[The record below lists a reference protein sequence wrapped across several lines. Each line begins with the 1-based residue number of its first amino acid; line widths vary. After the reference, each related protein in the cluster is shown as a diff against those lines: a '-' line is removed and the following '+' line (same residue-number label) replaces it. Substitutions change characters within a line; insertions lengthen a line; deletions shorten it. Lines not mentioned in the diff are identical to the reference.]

1 MNIERYAMID
11 LHLHLDGSLSP
22 QWLLEWAEKQ
32 AISLPTTDPTR
43 LLSFISAPQDCSDL
57 NQYLRSF
64 EIPLAVLQSPQALTA
79 AVTHLIERLD
89 QAQMLYAEIRFAPQL
104 HTQKTMDQ
112 EQAVLAAIA
121 GLQAVENC
129 HSLFKVNLILCC
141 MRGEDNQAENHETV
155 RLAQKYLG
163 QGVVAIDL
171 AGAEGL
177 YPTAH
182 YQTLF
187 SEAVA
192 LGVPFTLHAGEA
204 AGADSVQQALDFG
217 ATRIGHGVRAVESE
231 AVVLQLID
239 RKTPLEMCPCSN
251 LQTKTVA
258 SLSQYPLRHYLERGV
273 VATVNTDNMTVS
285 NTTVAHEFALLKRDY
300 RLTNVEARQL
310 VQNAVQAA
318 FLCAEDKQI
327 LWEKVQ
333 QRWAT
338 ANLC

>member
-32 AISLPTTDPTR
+32 GITLPTTDPEQ
-43 LLSFISAPQDCSDL
+43 LLSYISAPQDCSDL

-64 EIPLAVLQSPQALTA
+64 EIPLAVLQSPQALTEEVA
-79 AVTHLIERLD
+79 HLIQRLD

-104 HTQKTMDQ
+104 HTQQAMDQ

-121 GLQAVENC
+121 GLKALENC

-141 MRGEDNQAENHETV
+141 MRGAHNQAANQETV

-163 QGVVAIDL
+163 KGVVAIDL

-177 YPTAH
+177 YPTAQ
-182 YQTLF
+182 YRDLF
-187 SEAVA
+187 REAAA

-204 AGADSVQQALDFG
+204 AGAESVQHALDFG
-217 ATRIGHGVRAVESE
+217 AARIGHGVRAAESE
-231 AVVLQLID
+231 AVVLQLITQ
-239 RKTPLEMCPCSN
+239 KTPLEMCPCSN

-258 SLSQYPLRHYLERGV
+258 NLRQYPLRDYLKKGV

-285 NTTVAHEFALLKRDY
+285 NTTVAQEFALLKRDY
-300 RLTNVEARQL
+300 QLTNVEARQL

-318 FLCAEDKQI
+318 FLSEDEKQT